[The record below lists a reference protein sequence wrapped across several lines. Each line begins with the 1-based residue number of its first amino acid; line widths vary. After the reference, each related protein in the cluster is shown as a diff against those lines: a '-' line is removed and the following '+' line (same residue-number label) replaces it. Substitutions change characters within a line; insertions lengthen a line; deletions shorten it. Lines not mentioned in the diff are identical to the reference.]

1 MDAQAGLMSLRS
13 LCPQAELMTEGG
25 QTVVFLPSV
34 QFDAKGSAVTRN
46 LLLWPG
52 PRDGYLTRLFL
63 SGQVPSTETRAWT
76 SFSLCGG
83 TWWAVSW
90 QGVPADLP
98 WIEILAGH
106 LGAFK

>member
-1 MDAQAGLMSLRS
+1 MDPHEQLARLRT
-13 LCPQAELMTEGG
+13 LCPQAALLTEGG
-25 QTVVFLPSV
+25 QTVVHLPSV
-34 QFDAKGSAVTRN
+34 TFEAKSSRVTRD

-52 PRDGYLTRLFL
+52 PRDGYLSRLFL
-63 SGQVPSTETRAWT
+63 SEQVASTEARPWT
-76 SFSLCGG
+76 AYNLCGG

>member
-1 MDAQAGLMSLRS
+1 MDAQAGLVSLRS

-25 QTVVFLPSV
+25 QTVVYLPGV
-34 QFDAKGSAVTRN
+34 QFQAGAARVTRN

-63 SGQVPSTETRAWT
+63 SQQVTGSVDRAWT
-76 SFSLCGG
+76 SYNLCGG
-83 TWWAVSW
+83 TRWAVSW

-98 WIEILAGH
+98 WIEILGGH

>member
-1 MDAQAGLMSLRS
+1 MDAQAGLASLRNLS
-13 LCPQAELMTEGG
+13 PQAELMTEGG

-34 QFDAKGSAVTRN
+34 QFEAKGSAVTRN

-63 SGQVPSTETRAWT
+63 SEQAASTATRAWT
-76 SFSLCGG
+76 AYSLCGG